1 MLDVI
6 TFWNQSEEDTNNGT
20 NMGKRN
26 VFYDD
31 SGKELAVWITSNNSL
46 YIEIKDGDIVS
57 HIALGKQDA
66 VLFILDL
73 YRMKRSIVD
82 EKP

>member
-1 MLDVI
+1 
-6 TFWNQSEEDTNNGT
+6 
-20 NMGKRN
+20 MGKRN

-31 SGKELAVWITSNNSL
+31 NGKEIAVWITANDSL

-57 HIALGKQDA
+57 HIALAKEDA
-66 VLFILDL
+66 VLFVLDL
-73 YRMKRSIVD
+73 YRMKRSLVD

>member
-1 MLDVI
+1 
-6 TFWNQSEEDTNNGT
+6 
-20 NMGKRN
+20 MGKRN

-73 YRMKRSIVD
+73 YRMKRLMN